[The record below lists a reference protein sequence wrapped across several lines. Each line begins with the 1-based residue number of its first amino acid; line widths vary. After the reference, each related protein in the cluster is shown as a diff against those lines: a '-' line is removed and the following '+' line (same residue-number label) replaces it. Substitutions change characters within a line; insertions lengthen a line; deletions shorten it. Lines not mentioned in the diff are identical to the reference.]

1 MGERGEGEIRQDA
14 ALWAFV
20 AEMEALKTERS
31 GMEAEN
37 ECRKDQGLA
46 PAYDDAAFIEVSK
59 KLYEIAF
66 LLRRDI

>member
-1 MGERGEGEIRQDA
+1 MRGEGEIRQDA
-14 ALWAFV
+14 QMWALV
-20 AEMEALKTERS
+20 AELESLKTERA

-46 PAYDDAAFIEVSK
+46 PAYGEEQFTALAKKMSEV
-59 KLYEIAF
+59 AF